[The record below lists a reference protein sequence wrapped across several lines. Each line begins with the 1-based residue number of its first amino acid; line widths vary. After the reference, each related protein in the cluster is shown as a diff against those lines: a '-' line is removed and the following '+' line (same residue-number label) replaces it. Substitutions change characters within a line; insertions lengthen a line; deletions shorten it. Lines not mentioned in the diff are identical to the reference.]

1 MDGDVE
7 ALLMKISEKSE
18 MWLYKQGFG
27 EEEDLFK
34 EDDALPFLHG
44 ASVMGRNALGR
55 GVTRR

>member
-1 MDGDVE
+1 ME